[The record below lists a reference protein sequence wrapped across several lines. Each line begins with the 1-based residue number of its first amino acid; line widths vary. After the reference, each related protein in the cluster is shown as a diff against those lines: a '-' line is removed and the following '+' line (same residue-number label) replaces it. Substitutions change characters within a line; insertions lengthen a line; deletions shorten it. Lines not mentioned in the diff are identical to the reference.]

1 MYLPKPTFRYRL
13 RESVEGFTKAFIE
26 DMAIL
31 VALSLAI
38 GSLAV
43 WAVIIQDHLR

>member
-1 MYLPKPTFRYRL
+1 MYLPKATSRYRL
-13 RESVEGFTKAFIE
+13 QESVKGFTKAFIE
-26 DMAIL
+26 DLAIL

-38 GSLAV
+38 GSIAI